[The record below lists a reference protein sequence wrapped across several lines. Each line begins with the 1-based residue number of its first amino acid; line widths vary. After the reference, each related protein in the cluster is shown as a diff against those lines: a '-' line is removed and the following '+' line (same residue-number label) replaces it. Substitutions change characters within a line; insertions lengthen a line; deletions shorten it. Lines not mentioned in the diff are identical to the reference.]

1 MPWFERGRAARGNAV
16 DANSFDAAEH
26 GYIYLGMPAAWG
38 NVHISEWQV
47 LPSHLT
53 GRKDTHTRRLSKP
66 YVKYI
71 LIDKVQSN
79 TRAPSHTL
87 ERKAK
92 VSASDL
98 KSTTWSHLPPHV
110 PLKIYAAP
118 RQTLQLQVSLSPYTA
133 SIYKSQRPAQRW
145 GSPHR
150 YLASVVSFAPASLV
164 RCSQDSLL
172 HTPPLPTTA

>member
-1 MPWFERGRAARGNAV
+1 VVRARPSSPGDAV
-16 DANSFDAAEH
+16 DANLFDASEH
-26 GYIYLGMPAAWG
+26 GLHLPRYAGSVG

-47 LPSHLT
+47 PPSHLT
-53 GRKDTHTRRLSKP
+53 GRKDTHTSLSKP

-118 RQTLQLQVSLSPYTA
+118 RQTLQLQVPLSPYTA
-133 SIYKSQRPAQRW
+133 SIYKSPRPAQRW

-150 YLASVVSFAPASLV
+150 YLASVVSSAPACLV
-164 RCSQDSLL
+164 RCPQDSLL